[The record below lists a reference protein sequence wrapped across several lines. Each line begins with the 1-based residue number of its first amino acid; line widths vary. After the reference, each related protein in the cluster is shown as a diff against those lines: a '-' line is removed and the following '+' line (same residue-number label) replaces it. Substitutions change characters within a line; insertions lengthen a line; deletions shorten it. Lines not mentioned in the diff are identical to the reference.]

1 MPNRTPDE
9 QRLLEKAGRY
19 LPGGNTG
26 NLHFNPEQDFLVASG
41 KGSRVW
47 DVSGNEYVDWLMG
60 SGPMLLGHAH
70 PHVVEAVIKT
80 VEQGSTF
87 FANNDKAVMLAEA
100 LVDAVPCAEQARFTT
115 SGTDACFQA
124 MRICRAFTGKEKVLK
139 FEGGY
144 HGSSDYAL
152 MSVTPSASL
161 EFPQSEANSGGIPK
175 AIADLMLIAP
185 FNDIAT
191 TEAII
196 QAHHDELAAVIVEPM
211 QRIIAPRPGF
221 LQGLRDI
228 CDRYGV
234 LLIADEVINGFGRT
248 GKMFAVEHWDVVP
261 DIMSV
266 AKGIISSYLPL
277 AATIA
282 TEEVA
287 GVFAGE
293 EDYLRH
299 VLTSSGHPV
308 SAAAS
313 LKNIEIIES
322 ENMVENAAT
331 VGAYFKEQVEGM
343 MGDHPS
349 MGDVRGIGLLV
360 AIELVKDRLTK
371 EPFAPEDRVADRLNE
386 TFKKHGLI
394 LRVGGPIINM
404 GPPLCIT
411 TSEVDEI
418 VHALDLSL
426 WEFEGEM
433 GMGQYA

>member
-1 MPNRTPDE
+1 MPNRTPEE

-26 NLHFNPEQDFLVASG
+26 NLHFNSEQDFLVSGG

-100 LVDAVPCAEQARFTT
+100 LTEAVPCAEQVRFTT

-185 FNDIAT
+185 FNDLAT
-191 TEAII
+191 TEAIV

-228 CDRYGV
+228 ATRYGIP
-234 LLIADEVINGFGRT
+234 LIFDEVVTSFRLAYGGAQEFYGVTPDLCSVGKIMGGGYPLAAILGR
-248 GKMFAVEHWDVVP
+248 AE
-261 DIMSV
+261 IMSV
-266 AKGIISSYLPL
+266 YDRGEVDSDTFVSQIGTLNGNPVACAAGLATLEVLRDDPDAYRRVHGSGAALRNAMTELCEENGIPVQSCGEDAVFDFCFTDQPVNNYRDILSGDGAMLGRLNAGLLERGILKGGQKYYPS
-277 AATIA
+277 AVH
-282 TEEVA
+282 TEEDVERTIEA
-287 GVFAGE
+287 YRKIVPT
-293 EDYLRH
+293 LR
-299 VLTSSGHPV
+299 S
-308 SAAAS
+308 
-313 LKNIEIIES
+313 
-322 ENMVENAAT
+322 
-331 VGAYFKEQVEGM
+331 
-343 MGDHPS
+343 
-349 MGDVRGIGLLV
+349 
-360 AIELVKDRLTK
+360 
-371 EPFAPEDRVADRLNE
+371 
-386 TFKKHGLI
+386 
-394 LRVGGPIINM
+394 
-404 GPPLCIT
+404 
-411 TSEVDEI
+411 
-418 VHALDLSL
+418 
-426 WEFEGEM
+426 
-433 GMGQYA
+433 

>member
-1 MPNRTPDE
+1 MPDRNPEE
-9 QRLLEKAGRY
+9 QRLLEAAGRY

-26 NLHFNPEQDFLVASG
+26 NLHFNPEQDFLISGG

-100 LVDAVPCAEQARFTT
+100 LVEAVPCAEQVRFTT

-185 FNDIAT
+185 FNDLST
-191 TEAII
+191 TETIM
-196 QAHHDELAAVIVEPM
+196 QAHHQEIAAVIVEPL
-211 QRIIAPRPGF
+211 QRIIAPQPGF
-221 LQGLRDI
+221 LQGLRELTS
-228 CDRYGV
+228 RYNIP
-234 LLIADEVINGFGRT
+234 LIFDEVVTSFRLSYGGAQEFYSVTPDLCSVGKIMGGGYPLAAILGR
-248 GKMFAVEHWDVVP
+248 E

-266 AKGIISSYLPL
+266 YDRGEVDSDTFVSQVGTLNGNPVACAAGLATLEVLRDDPDAYGRVHGAGAALRSAMEELCDENGIAVQSCGEDAVFDFCFTDRTVSNYRDTLTGDGSML
-277 AATIA
+277 AR
-282 TEEVA
+282 
-287 GVFAGE
+287 
-293 EDYLRH
+293 L
-299 VLTSSGHPV
+299 
-308 SAAAS
+308 
-313 LKNIEIIES
+313 
-322 ENMVENAAT
+322 NA
-331 VGAYFKEQVEGM
+331 
-343 MGDHPS
+343 
-349 MGDVRGIGLLV
+349 GLLERGV
-360 AIELVKDRLTK
+360 LKGGQKYYPSAVHTDEDVERTIEAYRQVVPT
-371 EPFAPEDRVADRLNE
+371 
-386 TFKKHGLI
+386 
-394 LRVGGPIINM
+394 LRG
-404 GPPLCIT
+404 
-411 TSEVDEI
+411 
-418 VHALDLSL
+418 
-426 WEFEGEM
+426 
-433 GMGQYA
+433 

>member
-1 MPNRTPDE
+1 MPNRTTDE

-26 NLHFNPEQDFLVASG
+26 NLHFNPEQDFLISGG
-41 KGSRVW
+41 KGSRAW

-100 LVDAVPCAEQARFTT
+100 LVEAVPCAEQVRFTT

-185 FNDIAT
+185 FNDLAT

-228 CDRYGV
+228 CTRYGIP
-234 LLIADEVINGFGRT
+234 LIFDEVVTSFRLAYGGAQEFYGVTPDLCSVGKIMGGGYPLAAILGR
-248 GKMFAVEHWDVVP
+248 A

-266 AKGIISSYLPL
+266 YDRGEVDSDTFVSQIGTLNGNPVACAAGLATLEVLRDGPDAYRRVHGSGAALRNAMTELCEEHGIPVQSCGED
-277 AATIA
+277 A
-282 TEEVA
+282 
-287 GVFAGE
+287 VF
-293 EDYLRH
+293 DFCFTDQPVNNYRDIL
-299 VLTSSGHPV
+299 SGDG
-308 SAAAS
+308 AM
-313 LKNIEIIES
+313 LGRL
-322 ENMVENAAT
+322 NA
-331 VGAYFKEQVEGM
+331 
-343 MGDHPS
+343 
-349 MGDVRGIGLLV
+349 GLLERGV
-360 AIELVKDRLTK
+360 LKGGQKYYPSAVHTDEDVERTIEAYR
-371 EPFAPEDRVADRLNE
+371 
-386 TFKKHGLI
+386 
-394 LRVGGPIINM
+394 
-404 GPPLCIT
+404 
-411 TSEVDEI
+411 EI
-418 VHALDLSL
+418 VPTLRS
-426 WEFEGEM
+426 
-433 GMGQYA
+433 

>member
-9 QRLLEKAGRY
+9 QRLLEMAGRY

-26 NLHFNPEQDFLVASG
+26 NLHFSPEQDFLVAGG

-100 LVDAVPCAEQARFTT
+100 LVEAVPCAEQVRFTT

-161 EFPQSEANSGGIPK
+161 EFPQSEANSGGIPR

-185 FNDIAT
+185 FNDLAT

-228 CDRYGV
+228 CTRYGIP
-234 LLIADEVINGFGRT
+234 LIFDEVVTSFRLAYGGAQEFYGVTPDLCSVGKIMGGGYPLAAILGR
-248 GKMFAVEHWDVVP
+248 AE
-261 DIMSV
+261 IMSV
-266 AKGIISSYLPL
+266 YDRGEVDSDTFVGQIGTLNGNPVACAAGLATLEVLRDDTDAYRRVHGSGAALRNAMTELCEENGIAVQSCGED
-277 AATIA
+277 A
-282 TEEVA
+282 
-287 GVFAGE
+287 VF
-293 EDYLRH
+293 DFCFTDQPVNNYRDIL
-299 VLTSSGHPV
+299 SGDG
-308 SAAAS
+308 AM
-313 LKNIEIIES
+313 LGRL
-322 ENMVENAAT
+322 NA
-331 VGAYFKEQVEGM
+331 
-343 MGDHPS
+343 
-349 MGDVRGIGLLV
+349 GLLERGV
-360 AIELVKDRLTK
+360 LKGGQKYYPSAVHTDEDVERTIEAYL
-371 EPFAPEDRVADRLNE
+371 
-386 TFKKHGLI
+386 
-394 LRVGGPIINM
+394 
-404 GPPLCIT
+404 
-411 TSEVDEI
+411 EI
-418 VHALDLSL
+418 VPTLR
-426 WEFEGEM
+426 G
-433 GMGQYA
+433 